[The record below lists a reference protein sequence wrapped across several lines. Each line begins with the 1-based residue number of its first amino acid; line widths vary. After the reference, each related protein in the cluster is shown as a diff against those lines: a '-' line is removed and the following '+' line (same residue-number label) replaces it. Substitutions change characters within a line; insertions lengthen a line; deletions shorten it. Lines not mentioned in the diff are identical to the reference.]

1 MEKIGLQTSD
11 IFLEIK
17 DIKKNILP
25 MEWERPLLER
35 VYGDLIIIAQKI
47 DATLEPLVRGELAR
61 MEKSVDGLEKRIIKA
76 TEQKNEVLINQIN
89 GLIGKLFPNG
99 NLQERTESWI
109 SFLATNKNWINEVYG
124 VIDPFNFSFSV
135 IKEMD

>member
-35 VYGDLIIIAQKI
+35 VYSDLILVAQKI

-99 NLQERTESWI
+99 NLQERAESWI
-109 SFLATNKNWINEVYG
+109 SFLATNKNWINEVYE

>member
-1 MEKIGLQTSD
+1 M
-11 IFLEIK
+11 
-17 DIKKNILP
+17 LP
-25 MEWERPLLER
+25 NHSFKYLI
-35 VYGDLIIIAQKI
+35 YGKAKYHNGQN
-47 DATLEPLVRGELAR
+47 
-61 MEKSVDGLEKRIIKA
+61 KSVVYAK
-76 TEQKNEVLINQIN
+76 QKNEILINQIN

-109 SFLATNKNWINEVYG
+109 SFLATNKNWINEVYE